1 MRTLR
6 RPMFRMGGS
15 AGQGI
20 TSGLDKPKR
29 GLVDEPGKYSQTLDD
44 MKLKDLGDSSIG
56 DLQRISQMSRPKETY
71 KDRDDFLINLGLD
84 LVSRPASSNIISTV
98 GAAAKDPFKQFQ
110 AGQAKKQ
117 QSQAESESDLFKTL
131 VGAQAK
137 IMGSEGGGKLFSKQQ
152 AADAVSSL
160 MGEWQKLRDRQEEM
174 DPREFEDEKAKIFG
188 QIQQYQKENPALS
201 SLFSDKDFTASV
213 KSKIKTSLKS
223 SQKLMTVPNP
233 EGEGTIEITEAQYY
247 ADKRNA
253 DKLQE
258 EIGKRFL
265 EYYNNMMMFGAGAV
279 AKAAEGGRIG
289 YKRGMA
295 VVQDDERTNY
305 QNGMTAMPAAGDMM
319 QATGDMGPQDDS
331 APEEL
336 TNELTFEEL
345 RQRLPQEIGDDII
358 NLILSSAEAMEDF
371 ATIQT
376 EDDISTFN
384 KKYGVNLVLPSEG

>member
-1 MRTLR
+1 MRTLK

-15 AGQGI
+15 ANEGI

-29 GLVDEPGKYSQTLDD
+29 GLVNEPGSYAGTLEEQFGLSEIDQLV
-44 MKLKDLGDSSIG
+44 KS
-56 DLQRISQMSRPKETY
+56 RRPKETY

-84 LVSRPASSNIISTV
+84 MVSRPPSGNIISTI
-98 GAAAKDPFKQFQ
+98 GESAKGPFKQLR
-110 AGQAKKQ
+110 AGQAQERKTQ
-117 QSQAESESDLFKTL
+117 TESESDLFNTL
-131 VGAQAK
+131 VGARAK
-137 IMGSEGGGKLFSKQQ
+137 VMGSEGGGKTYAKLEVANDIERTMTEIYDLEKKVKEGDGSSKIELDKKR
-152 AADAVSSL
+152 ARLVYL
-160 MGEWQKLRDRQEEM
+160 T
-174 DPREFEDEKAKIFG
+174 
-188 QIQQYQKENPALS
+188 KENSIGKSLIGQTEFATKVLSGITRRLSKEKIKNSEGVDIDKYTGSKDPALLAEARRQYY
-201 SLFSDKDFTASV
+201 LFFQT
-213 KSKIKTSLKS
+213 I
-223 SQKLMTVPNP
+223 P
-233 EGEGTIEITEAQYY
+233 EGM
-247 ADKRNA
+247 
-253 DKLQE
+253 E
-258 EIGKRFL
+258 EK
-265 EYYNNMMMFGAGAV
+265 
-279 AKAAEGGRIG
+279 AEGGRIG

-345 RQRLPQEIGDDII
+345 RQRLPQEIGDDIV

>member
-1 MRTLR
+1 MRTLK
-6 RPMFRMGGS
+6 RPMFKMGGS
-15 AGQGI
+15 ANEGI

-29 GLVDEPGKYSQTLDD
+29 GLVNEPGSYAGTLEEKFGLSEIDQLV
-44 MKLKDLGDSSIG
+44 KS
-56 DLQRISQMSRPKETY
+56 RRPKETY

-84 LVSRPASSNIISTV
+84 MVTRSPSSNIISTIGESV
-98 GAAAKDPFKQFQ
+98 KGPFKQLR
-110 AGQAKKQ
+110 AGQALKNKT
-117 QSQAESESDLFKTL
+117 QSEGESDLFKTL
-131 VGAQAK
+131 IGAQAK

-152 AADAVSSL
+152 AADAVAGL
-160 MGEWQKLRDRQEEM
+160 MGEWQDLRDKQEDM
-174 DPREFEDEKAKIFG
+174 DPREFQDQKAQIFG
-188 QIQQYQKENPALS
+188 QIQQYQKENPAIS
-201 SLFSDKDFTASV
+201 SLFSDKEFTASV
-213 KSKIKTSLKS
+213 KSKIKISLKN

-247 ADKRNA
+247 ADNRNA
-253 DKLQE
+253 NKLQE
-258 EIGKRFL
+258 EIGRRFL
-265 EYYNNMMMFGAGAV
+265 EYYNNMTMFGVGAPTV
-279 AKAAEGGRIG
+279 TKAADGGRIG

-319 QATGDMGPQDDS
+319 QATGNMGPQDDS

-345 RQRLPQEIGDDII
+345 RQRLPQEIGDDIV

>member
-1 MRTLR
+1 MRTLK

-15 AGQGI
+15 ANEGI

-29 GLVDEPGKYSQTLDD
+29 GLVNEPGSYAGKDIMDYVPEIEKYMES
-44 MKLKDLGDSSIG
+44 
-56 DLQRISQMSRPKETY
+56 RRPKETY

-110 AGQAKKQ
+110 AGQAQKRKT
-117 QSQAESESDLFKTL
+117 QAEGESDLFNTL
-131 VGAQAK
+131 IGAQAK
-137 IMGSEGGGKLFSKQQ
+137 TLGSESAGKGWLKQ
-152 AADAVSSL
+152 
-160 MGEWQKLRDRQEEM
+160 W
-174 DPREFEDEKAKIFG
+174 EFEQIPMLNKKIQELGEKEKLGTISPEESLELQNARNQKVEIVQLDEITSNVIKNNKYLFDDEKARLFNAD
-188 QIQQYQKENPALS
+188 QQSDNPKYKSIKDLQLEIDAL
-201 SLFSDKDFTASV
+201 K
-213 KSKIKTSLKS
+213 SLK
-223 SQKLMTVPNP
+223 Q
-233 EGEGTIEITEAQYY
+233 
-247 ADKRNA
+247 R
-253 DKLQE
+253 
-258 EIGKRFL
+258 
-265 EYYNNMMMFGAGAV
+265 FGAAD
-279 AKAAEGGRIG
+279 GGRAG
-289 YKRGMA
+289 YQQGMS
-295 VVQDDERTNY
+295 V
-305 QNGMTAMPAAGDMM
+305 MPAAGDMG
-319 QATGDMGPQDDS
+319 QATGDMSPQDDS

>member
-1 MRTLR
+1 MMRTLK

-15 AGQGI
+15 ANEGI

-29 GLVDEPGKYSQTLDD
+29 GLVNEPGSYSQSLEDQFGISEIK
-44 MKLKDLGDSSIG
+44 KLVESN
-56 DLQRISQMSRPKETY
+56 RPKETY

-84 LVSRPASSNIISTV
+84 MVSRSPSSNIISTI
-98 GAAAKDPFKQFQ
+98 GESAKGPFKQYQ
-110 AGQAKKQ
+110 AGQAQKRKT
-117 QSQAESESDLFKTL
+117 QAEGESDLFNTL
-131 VGAQAK
+131 IGARAK
-137 IMGSEGGGKLFSKQQ
+137 VMGSEGGSKMFSMRDKANDIESTMSTIFDLERRQAEGEDVEQELAKKRSRLQQISKADPVGQALLQQTDFVEKLMKAIQKELIAEQIDDPNNPGVKIPKYKGGKSNLELYEESIKRFKLFFKTKPKTP
-152 AADAVSSL
+152 D
-160 MGEWQKLRDRQEEM
+160 GTEE
-174 DPREFEDEKAKIFG
+174 K
-188 QIQQYQKENPALS
+188 
-201 SLFSDKDFTASV
+201 
-213 KSKIKTSLKS
+213 
-223 SQKLMTVPNP
+223 
-233 EGEGTIEITEAQYY
+233 
-247 ADKRNA
+247 
-253 DKLQE
+253 
-258 EIGKRFL
+258 
-265 EYYNNMMMFGAGAV
+265 
-279 AKAAEGGRIG
+279 AEGGRIG

-319 QATGDMGPQDDS
+319 QATGDMGLQDDS